1 MTISTITARRLGYQL
16 LGFLQATFNVNND
29 NNIKDTADFEK
40 SNEYKLIHDIITY
53 FENQITSAKTI
64 KQEKY
69 LDIGI
74 GILAPY
80 LIHME
85 FEMLNLLTQIQ
96 FNKMLQQWLI
106 VKDFNIKSFENT
118 IEIFLSK
125 IRQLYGILT
134 S

>member
-1 MTISTITARRLGYQL
+1 MTISTITARSLSYQL
-16 LGFLQATFNVNND
+16 LGFLQATFNVDND
-29 NNIKDTADFEK
+29 NNLNDTIDFEK
-40 SNEYKLIHDIITY
+40 TNEYKLIHDIITY
-53 FENQITSAKTI
+53 LENQITSTKSV

-74 GILAPY
+74 SILAPY

-96 FNKMLQQWLI
+96 FNKILQQWLI
-106 VKDFNIKSFENT
+106 VKDFNVKGFENT

-125 IRQLYGILT
+125 IRQLYGILK